1 MLAIAAIAER
11 ELKRTKISKRS
22 TEKLCARNVM
32 KRTPALVIAVALSY
46 GPATVTV
53 MSTPICVQNVTMAVI
68 HAVFVATHFCTM
80 MTLIKLRETI
90 TAENVIGMKLIK
102 IVRYTST
109 AINPNRYS
117 MAILSDSLEL
127 NWKWMVL
134 ADTQKMQ
141 KLYLRLLMLTKS
153 TCISNTTAV
162 SMKGWNW
169 YFVKGNNPL
178 CLLHIKSLGL
188 YIYASTETIMKAAL
202 RRLGF
207 NKFDA
212 EKVEVDEGDIL
223 KIDRYGDITRS
234 QFTPAPSYSYFSR
247 SKWWYGGYEDYYTTY
262 EETLIE
268 MAHCFGADEN
278 DVILL
283 LDYGYSADEVE
294 ELLLDTAAFQE
305 TVREV
310 KFVEGEE
317 LYSSY
322 CCGGVF

>member
-1 MLAIAAIAER
+1 MLEFRLRWKLSVESLLRIILRLYFLLILVVVIIRIESALLTGYI
-11 ELKRTKISKRS
+11 
-22 TEKLCARNVM
+22 TEIE
-32 KRTPALVIAVALSY
+32 TDSFIAV
-46 GPATVTV
+46 
-53 MSTPICVQNVTMAVI
+53 Q
-68 HAVFVATHFCTM
+68 
-80 MTLIKLRETI
+80 LIESKDKLDF
-90 TAENVIGMKLIK
+90 
-102 IVRYTST
+102 
-109 AINPNRYS
+109 
-117 MAILSDSLEL
+117 DSLRYMAET
-127 NWKWMVL
+127 VHGSF
-134 ADTQKMQ
+134 TFS
-141 KLYLRLLMLTKS
+141 LLDEDNSL
-153 TCISNTTAV
+153 
-162 SMKGWNW
+162 
-169 YFVKGNNPL
+169 YFVKGSNPL
-178 CLLHIKSLGL
+178 CLLHFKSLGL
-188 YIYASTETIMKAAL
+188 YVYASTESIMKAAL

-234 QFTPAPSYSYFSR
+234 QFTPAPSYSYFPR
-247 SKWWYGGYEDYYTTY
+247 SKWWYGGYEDYYITF